1 MSDTERKIPVNVKNK
16 KLYSEARKIADET
29 YERPSAYKSMF
40 LVRKYKEM
48 GGEYNDKKIKGSKK
62 PLGKKTKDWRDEE
75 WVQIKPYVA
84 EGKKIKCGEG
94 DNTKACRP
102 LKNVKGGDDNMTMKE
117 IIKKHGKKKVL
128 ELTNKKMK
136 DMDGYLDWK
145 NGKFTPA
152 KDRQREKK

>member
-1 MSDTERKIPVNVKNK
+1 MSDTERKIPTNVKNPK
-16 KLYSEARKIADET
+16 IYIEARKIADET

-40 LVRKYKEM
+40 MVRKYKEL
-48 GGEYNDKKIKGSKK
+48 GGDYKDKKTTDKK
-62 PLGKKTKDWRDEE
+62 DLSKKTKDWRDEE
-75 WVQIKPYVA
+75 WIQIKPYII
-84 EGKKIKCGEG
+84 ENKKIKCGEG
-94 DNTKACRP
+94 ENTKACRP

-117 IIKKHGKKKVL
+117 IVKKYGKKKVL

-145 NGKFTPA
+145 NGAFTPA